1 MLALLGSTFIT
12 VFLAELGDKTQL
24 AIVSISG
31 TTTRPGAVFAG
42 SAAALVLASLVGA
55 AAGGSL
61 SSVIP
66 PDALQ
71 LLASVGFLILG
82 TRLILRSSRSEDG
95 APPHPESG
103 NGIDGG
109 PPGPGH
115 RITTRSEPGLPDPG
129 KPPTPGTR
137 SLSDPAPPA
146 SVGANGGRPHP
157 RQAHR
162 PTTSGQVSPARTSPM
177 PPARTLRSPGH
188 GTPATWVRAGRPS
201 LPHLKRVRLLPAST
215 QQ

>member
-31 TTTRPGAVFAG
+31 TTSRPVAVFAG
-42 SAAALVLASLVGA
+42 SAAALVLASMVGA

-82 TRLILRSSRSEDG
+82 SRLILRSSRSGDG
-95 APPHPESG
+95 E
-103 NGIDGG
+103 NGE
-109 PPGPGH
+109 
-115 RITTRSEPGLPDPG
+115 TT
-129 KPPTPGTR
+129 TP
-137 SLSDPAPPA
+137 
-146 SVGANGGRPHP
+146 
-157 RQAHR
+157 
-162 PTTSGQVSPARTSPM
+162 
-177 PPARTLRSPGH
+177 
-188 GTPATWVRAGRPS
+188 
-201 LPHLKRVRLLPAST
+201 
-215 QQ
+215 

>member
-31 TTTRPGAVFAG
+31 TTSRPGAVFAG
-42 SAAALVLASLVGA
+42 SATALVLASLVGA

-82 TRLILRSSRSEDG
+82 SRLILRSSRSGDG
-95 APPHPESG
+95 E
-103 NGIDGG
+103 NG
-109 PPGPGH
+109 
-115 RITTRSEPGLPDPG
+115 E
-129 KPPTPGTR
+129 TPI
-137 SLSDPAPPA
+137 P
-146 SVGANGGRPHP
+146 
-157 RQAHR
+157 
-162 PTTSGQVSPARTSPM
+162 
-177 PPARTLRSPGH
+177 
-188 GTPATWVRAGRPS
+188 
-201 LPHLKRVRLLPAST
+201 
-215 QQ
+215 